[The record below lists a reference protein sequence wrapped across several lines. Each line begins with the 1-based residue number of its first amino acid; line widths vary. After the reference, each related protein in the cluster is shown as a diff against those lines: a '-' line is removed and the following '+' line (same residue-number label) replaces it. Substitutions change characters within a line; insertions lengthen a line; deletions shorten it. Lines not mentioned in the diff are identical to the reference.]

1 MNSFNLEYTPLA
13 NLKSNFG
20 DNNNNNSHNNKNIN
34 NKNLKKKKRNKKFKL
49 QEHVSRDFPSFGINK
64 RFLRGGKVVK
74 NPFGKAN
81 IKYWSQRF
89 RLFSKYDRGALLD
102 RESWFSVTPEKIALH
117 IANRFIGHKV
127 IVDAFCGV
135 GGNTIQFAK
144 ICDKVIAID
153 LDSTKIAYA
162 RHNAKIYNVLEKI
175 EFIEGDFFKLCHEG
189 DAVFLSPPWG
199 GPQYSKAFVFNLRM
213 LGPPNGIEI
222 FKCASLI
229 SSNIAYYMPKNCN
242 IHQVNI

>member
-49 QEHVSRDFPSFGINK
+49 QEHVSRYSLAQLLEANNVLNPVKTTDKLFNHNLNRDFPSFGINK

-102 RESWFSVTPEKIALH
+102 R
-117 IANRFIGHKV
+117 GM
-127 IVDAFCGV
+127 
-135 GGNTIQFAK
+135 
-144 ICDKVIAID
+144 
-153 LDSTKIAYA
+153 
-162 RHNAKIYNVLEKI
+162 
-175 EFIEGDFFKLCHEG
+175 
-189 DAVFLSPPWG
+189 
-199 GPQYSKAFVFNLRM
+199 YSF
-213 LGPPNGIEI
+213 E
-222 FKCASLI
+222 
-229 SSNIAYYMPKNCN
+229 
-242 IHQVNI
+242 